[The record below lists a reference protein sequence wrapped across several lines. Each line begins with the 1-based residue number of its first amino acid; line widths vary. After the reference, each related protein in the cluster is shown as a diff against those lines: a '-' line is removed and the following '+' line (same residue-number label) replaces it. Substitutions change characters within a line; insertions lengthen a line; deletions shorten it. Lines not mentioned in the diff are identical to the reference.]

1 MHSIRKIVRMGIS
14 NDMHPWNEE
23 LWLFTP
29 EEYEQLP
36 DGIELYSIMAGDKPV
51 VKGVDT
57 IDMDTRFGHIAYGVN
72 DPWNHELKDLFLVFK
87 LKQ

>member
-1 MHSIRKIVRMGIS
+1 MA
-14 NDMHPWNEE
+14 PWNEE
-23 LWLFTP
+23 LYLFTP

-36 DGIELYSIMAGDKPV
+36 DGIELTSISGDNK
-51 VKGVDT
+51 VKGKDY

-72 DPWNHELKDLFLVFK
+72 DPWNHPFKDLFLVFK

>member
-1 MHSIRKIVRMGIS
+1 MHSTVKIAKKVTYKMA
-14 NDMHPWNEE
+14 PWDEE
-23 LWLFTP
+23 LYLFTP

-36 DGIELYSIMAGDKPV
+36 DGIELTSISGDSK
-51 VKGVDT
+51 VKGKDY

-72 DPWNHELKDLFLVFK
+72 DPWNHKLKDLFLIFK